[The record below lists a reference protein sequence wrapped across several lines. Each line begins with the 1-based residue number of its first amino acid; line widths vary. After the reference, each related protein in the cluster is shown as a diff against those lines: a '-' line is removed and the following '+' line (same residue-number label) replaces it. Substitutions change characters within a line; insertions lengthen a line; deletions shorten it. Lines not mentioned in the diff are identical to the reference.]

1 MWRRLAS
8 WIDTGVSPNGSKGPL
23 PRASFPASA
32 RRAEGEASAR
42 RAGEDLGGRGQG
54 GAGAWWHPASPL
66 EPLTVSARPAGGT
79 CFGYDRFVAAAAQ
92 LASNNSTLRGLR
104 ARARVLA
111 RALRLSPAE
120 RARLAAGPPRGATGP
135 SLGAQARRGRAP
147 ERGGASA
154 APPSLRV
161 ADAPRRNDRAGGS
174 SGAGRGGAGREAL
187 DYAGAALAVADFNG
201 DGQADVAAGAPGA
214 GRGAQLQGGR
224 VTVSY
229 GGAAL
234 PEGECGPA
242 GLRAGLGWALAA
254 LDLNLDGFDDL
265 AAGAPS
271 GGAAPARAPPPPP
284 CWPSAP
290 HAARP
295 CCHHY
300 CPCTLTTDAR
310 RSS

>member
-8 WIDTGVSPNGSKGPL
+8 WIDTGVSPGPL
-23 PRASFPASA
+23 PRASFPASE
-32 RRAEGEASAR
+32 RRAEGE
-42 RAGEDLGGRGQG
+42 DLGRRGQG

-66 EPLTVSARPAGGT
+66 EPGSVRPAEGT
-79 CFGYDRFVAAAAQ
+79 CFGYDRFMAATAE
-92 LASNNSTLRGLR
+92 LARNNSKLLGLR
-104 ARARVLA
+104 AQARVLA

-120 RARLAAGPPRGATGP
+120 SARLA
-135 SLGAQARRGRAP
+135 SLGAQARRGRGP
-147 ERGGASA
+147 ERRGASA
-154 APPSLRV
+154 APSNPSRMRAPPARAADRV
-161 ADAPRRNDRAGGS
+161 ADPPRAKDRAGGS

-187 DYAGAALAVADFNG
+187 DYAGAALAVGDFNG

-242 GLRAGLGWALAA
+242 GLRARLGWALAA

-271 GGAAPARAPPPPP
+271 GGAAPARAPPSPPF
-284 CWPSAP
+284 WPSAP
-290 HAARP
+290 HTARP
-295 CCHHY
+295 CCHY